1 MEQNTKKNEKKIE
14 TFDDLGLSENLLR
27 GIYAYGFEF
36 PSEIQK
42 LAILPLKNG
51 KDLIA
56 QAQSGTGK
64 TGTFSIGLLE
74 KIDLNQKGIQAI
86 ILANTRELAI
96 QIVKVIT
103 SLGSYCNI
111 NVNLSVGGSS
121 VQVNKREIQTKSPHI
136 VVGTPGRVL
145 DLLKRNIIKNN
156 MIKTIVI
163 DEADEMLSGG
173 FMEQIYSIF
182 EFMPDNIQVG
192 LFSAT
197 LPKEILD
204 LTKDF
209 LVDPVKILVPEE
221 KLTLDGIK
229 QYYID
234 VDRYE
239 YKMDTLMD
247 LFDALSVAQCI
258 IYCNTKKEVMK
269 VSDILS
275 ENGHTV
281 NSIHGE
287 KDQDERKRV
296 MEEFRKGSSRVLIS
310 TDLLAR
316 GIDVQ
321 QVSLVV
327 NYDMPNNVENYIHR
341 IGRSGRFG
349 RKGVSINFVTYKEKS
364 KISSLENIYNIK
376 IDELP
381 SNIEEIIC

>member
-1 MEQNTKKNEKKIE
+1 METEKENNKIKS
-14 TFDDLGLSENLLR
+14 FDDLHLSEKLLR

-42 LAILPLKNG
+42 LAINPLKEG

-56 QAQSGTGK
+56 KAQSGTGK

-74 KIDLNQKGIQAI
+74 KTDTENSEIQSLV
-86 ILANTRELAI
+86 LANTRELAL
-96 QIVKVIT
+96 QIFNVISALSRYT
-103 SLGSYCNI
+103 KTEI
-111 NVNLSVGGSS
+111 TLSVGGES
-121 VQVNKREIQTKSPHI
+121 VQSNKNNILEKKPQI

-145 DLLKRNIIKNN
+145 DLLKRKIIKNN
-156 MIKTIVI
+156 SIKTVVI

-173 FMEQIYSIF
+173 FMEQIYEIF
-182 EFMPDNIQVG
+182 EYMPDEIQVG

-197 LPKEILD
+197 LPKEVIE

-209 LVDPVKILVPEE
+209 LVNPVKILVPES

-239 YKMDTLMD
+239 YKMDTLLD
-247 LFDALSVAQCI
+247 LFDTLSVTQCI
-258 IYCNTKKEVMK
+258 IYCNTKREVIK
-269 VSDILS
+269 VSDILI
-275 ENGHTV
+275 NQGHTV
-281 NSIHGE
+281 SSIHGD
-287 KDQDERKRV
+287 KSTDERKKI
-296 MEEFRKGSSRVLIS
+296 MEDFRKGSSRVLIS

-327 NYDMPNNVENYIHR
+327 NYDMPNNIENYIHR

-349 RKGVSINFVTYKEKS
+349 RKGVSINFVTYREKS
-364 KISSLENIYNIK
+364 KLTSLEKIYNIT

-381 SNIEEIIC
+381 SNVDEVIC

>member
-1 MEQNTKKNEKKIE
+1 MEQISDNKKTKKIE
-14 TFDDLGLSENLLR
+14 SFDDIGLSENILR

-42 LAILPLKNG
+42 MAILPLKNG

-74 KIDLNQKGIQAI
+74 KIDTQKGVQAI
-86 ILANTRELAI
+86 ILANTRELAM
-96 QIVKVIT
+96 QIIKVIT
-103 SLGSYCNI
+103 ALGRYTDI
-111 NVNLSVGGSS
+111 KLNLAVGGSS
-121 VQVNKREIQTKSPHI
+121 VQNNKREIYNNNPNI
-136 VVGTPGRVL
+136 IIGTPGRVL
-145 DLLKRNIIKNN
+145 DLLKRKIIKNN
-156 MIKTIVI
+156 NIQTVVI

-173 FMEQIYSIF
+173 FMEQIYNIF

-234 VDRYE
+234 VDRYD
-239 YKMDTLMD
+239 YKLDTLMD

-269 VSDILS
+269 VSDVLL

-287 KDQDERKRV
+287 KDQEERKRI

-349 RKGVSINFVTYKEKS
+349 RKGVSINFVTYKERS
-364 KISSLENIYNIK
+364 KISSLENIYGIK

>member
-1 MEQNTKKNEKKIE
+1 MEQNTIKNEKKIE
-14 TFDDLGLSENLLR
+14 SFDDLGLSENLLR

-42 LAILPLKNG
+42 MAILPLKNG

-74 KIDLNQKGIQAI
+74 KIDTNLKGIQAI

-103 SLGSYCNI
+103 SLGAYCKV

-156 MIKTIVI
+156 MIKTVVI

-221 KLTLDGIK
+221 KLTLDGLK
-229 QYYID
+229 QYYVD

-239 YKMDTLMD
+239 YKIDTLMD

-269 VSDILS
+269 VSDILA